1 MNTAP
6 TGAAHVV
13 LVGMMGTG
21 KSTVGRRVAREL
33 HRPFVDSDDQIVS
46 RSGRRVTEIF
56 ATDGEAAFRSLESAV
71 MSDLLTAPE
80 PSVIAAAGGAVLDP
94 TTRSLM
100 RTHGTVVWMQAPV
113 GVLVDRTRRGTH
125 RPALAEDPEGTLQ
138 RMEDDRSSLYAE
150 VADITVDSSR
160 PVDAVVRS
168 ILDALDPV
176 VAP

>member
-1 MNTAP
+1 MTTPSTSA
-6 TGAAHVV
+6 THVV

-33 HRPFVDSDDQIVS
+33 HRPFVDSDDEIVA

-56 ATDGEAAFRSLESAV
+56 ATDGEAAFRDIESSV
-71 MSDLLTAPE
+71 MADLLTAAE
-80 PSVIAAAGGAVLDP
+80 PTVIAAAGGAVLDP
-94 TTRSLM
+94 STRSLM
-100 RTHGTVVWMQAPV
+100 GTNGTVVWMQAPV

-125 RPALAEDPEGTLQ
+125 RPALAEDPEGTLE
-138 RMEDDRSSLYAE
+138 RMESDRSALYAE
-150 VADITVDSSR
+150 VADITVDSSQ

-176 VAP
+176 VTP